1 MCTITVCEKRFN
13 NHIPSLLRNLKLFDK
28 YAELFNN
35 YKLPINGN
43 DIIKELNLSDNE
55 KPLIKDVLNYIYDY
69 IFATGLLLETKESCL
84 EKVRLYK
91 NLYL

>member
-43 DIIKELNLSDNE
+43 DIITYFKLTNEE
-55 KPLIKDVLNYIYDY
+55 KPLIKEYLNYLYDY
-69 IFATGLLLETKESCL
+69 MFASGILLSNKEECY
-84 EKVRLYK
+84 EKIQKYK
-91 NLYL
+91 SL